1 MTSESY
7 RIHVIMDKLPNTIE
21 PKTKKDPSE
30 RQATALPLRGGQL
43 FSRFLGKE
51 SIHKASF
58 IFIWMKQWKESKA
71 TSRLKKLTFETG
83 GS

>member
-30 RQATALPLRGGQL
+30 RQAAALLLRGGQF

-58 IFIWMKQWKESKA
+58 IFIWMKQWKQSKA

-83 GS
+83 GN